1 VNGIAAGGLRPA
13 GGDHPSLAFG
23 EGCRAMT
30 DRPGSTPLVPFNTF
44 VVKVASRCNLNCSYC
59 YMYNLA
65 DQTYRDQP
73 ATMSPAVTEAMARRI
88 ADHAFRH
95 SVPWVHLILH
105 GGEPLLIGKRRLR
118 SWVGQVR
125 EQARGRVAVAFS
137 MQSNGA
143 LIDDEWIDLLAEL
156 RVNIGISID
165 GPRRFHDRFR
175 LDHHGRGSFDDV
187 VDAIRRMRTHP
198 RGGEIFSSLMGVVNP
213 EIPPVELFDFWQSLD
228 VPGFDLSLPHA
239 NHAHPP
245 PFPPAA
251 YGRWMIE
258 FFDLW
263 FDQNRPD
270 RSIRYFENMLRMLFG
285 YPISTDNIGGK
296 PVGVV
301 VVETD
306 GSIEPTDAFKC
317 CDDGI
322 TKLGLNVLRDD
333 FDALYAFPMV
343 NTLQG
348 GAAMLCETCQSC
360 EMRDVCGGGYM
371 PHRFSLARRFDNPSV
386 YCEALT
392 ELIRHIRARTVA
404 ALPADL
410 RSSLDGRPHAQ

>member
-1 VNGIAAGGLRPA
+1 MNLEP
-13 GGDHPSLAFG
+13 
-23 EGCRAMT
+23 
-30 DRPGSTPLVPFNTF
+30 VPFTTF

-73 ATMSPAVTEAMARRI
+73 ATMTAAVTEAMAQRI

-95 SVPWVHLILH
+95 DVPWVHVILH

-118 SWVGQVR
+118 SWIGQVR
-125 EQARGRVAVAFS
+125 ERCRGRVAVAFS

-156 RVNIGISID
+156 RVRIGISVD
-165 GPRRFHDRFR
+165 GPRRFHDRYR
-175 LDHHGRGSFDDV
+175 LDHRGKGSFDDV
-187 VDAIRRMRTHP
+187 VGAIRQLRTHP
-198 RGGEIFSSLMGVVNP
+198 RGPEIFSSLMGVVNP
-213 EIPPVELFDFWQSLD
+213 EIPPAELFAFWQDLD

-239 NHAHPP
+239 NYAHPP
-245 PFPPAA
+245 PFSPAV
-251 YGRWMIE
+251 YGAWMIE

-263 FDQNRPD
+263 FEQNRPD
-270 RSIRYFENMLRMLFG
+270 RQIRYFENILRMLFG
-285 YPISTDNIGGK
+285 YQISTDNIGGK

-348 GAAMLCETCQSC
+348 GAPMLCAICQAC

-371 PHRFSLARRFDNPSV
+371 PHRFGFERGFDNPSV
-386 YCEALT
+386 YCAGLT
-392 ELIRHIRARTVA
+392 ALIRHIRTRTVA
-404 ALPADL
+404 ALPPDL
-410 RSSLDGRPHAQ
+410 RGRLDALHVG